1 MLNFQI
7 RGYKLESCIGSLSKF
22 DFSDMI
28 NCIKLEK
35 KPLTELIFEE
45 NNFGHWKNYDDII
58 KISTPLLSRDSEL
71 QVTYFDENDYYN
83 DGYTFFRAN
92 PDKLSRKDLK
102 LYLDIP
108 NTDYLILNSAIFQ
121 GNCFETDI
129 NDQSYNHFT
138 KQDIH
143 IDCMDISWIDKRTIS
158 KIYFRGNELR
168 DKVKE
173 KNQLIR
179 FTTMIIK
186 PDKDTF
192 MTQIDNMDLI
202 QRSDKVY
209 QAIK

>member
-35 KPLTELIFEE
+35 KPLTEIIFEE
-45 NNFGHWKNYDDII
+45 NNFGHWKNFDDII

-92 PDKLSRKDLK
+92 PDKLSKKDLK

-158 KIYFRGNELR
+158 KIYFRGNELK

>member
-45 NNFGHWKNYDDII
+45 NNFGHWKNFDDII

-83 DGYTFFRAN
+83 DGYTFFRVN
-92 PDKLSRKDLK
+92 PDKLSSKDLK

-108 NTDYLILNSAIFQ
+108 NTDYIILNSAIFQ

-158 KIYFRGNELR
+158 KIYFRGNELK

-186 PDKDTF
+186 PNKDTF

>member
-45 NNFGHWKNYDDII
+45 NNFGHWKNFDDII

-158 KIYFRGNELR
+158 KIYFRGNELK

-202 QRSDKVY
+202 QRSDTVY
-209 QAIK
+209 QAIN

>member
-45 NNFGHWKNYDDII
+45 NNFGHWKNFDDIT

-158 KIYFRGNELR
+158 KIYFRGNELN

>member
-22 DFSDMI
+22 DFSEMI

-45 NNFGHWKNYDDII
+45 HNFGHWKNFDDII

-83 DGYTFFRAN
+83 DGYTFFRVN
-92 PDKLSRKDLK
+92 PDKLLRKDLK

-129 NDQSYNHFT
+129 NDESYNHFT

-158 KIYFRGNELR
+158 KIYFRGNELK

>member
-22 DFSDMI
+22 DFSEMM

-45 NNFGHWKNYDDII
+45 NNFGHWKNFDDIL
-58 KISTPLLSRDSEL
+58 KVSTPLLSRDSEL

-83 DGYTFFRAN
+83 DGYTFFRVN
-92 PDKLSRKDLK
+92 PDKLLRKDLK

-129 NDQSYNHFT
+129 NDESYNHFT

-158 KIYFRGNELR
+158 KIYFRGNELK

>member
-1 MLNFQI
+1 M
-7 RGYKLESCIGSLSKF
+7 
-22 DFSDMI
+22 
-28 NCIKLEK
+28 
-35 KPLTELIFEE
+35 
-45 NNFGHWKNYDDII
+45 
-58 KISTPLLSRDSEL
+58 
-71 QVTYFDENDYYN
+71 
-83 DGYTFFRAN
+83 
-92 PDKLSRKDLK
+92 K

-129 NDQSYNHFT
+129 NDESYNHFT

-158 KIYFRGNELR
+158 KIYFRGNELK

>member
-7 RGYKLESCIGSLSKF
+7 RGFKLESCIGSLSKF
-22 DFSDMI
+22 DFSEMI

-45 NNFGHWKNYDDII
+45 HNFGHWKNFDDII

-83 DGYTFFRAN
+83 DGYTFFRVN
-92 PDKLSRKDLK
+92 PDKLLRKDLK

-129 NDQSYNHFT
+129 NDESYNHFT

-158 KIYFRGNELR
+158 KIYFRGNELK

>member
-45 NNFGHWKNYDDII
+45 NNFGHWKNFDDII
-58 KISTPLLSRDSEL
+58 KISTPLLSIDSEL

-83 DGYTFFRAN
+83 DGYTFFRVN

-158 KIYFRGNELR
+158 KIYFRGNELK

-186 PDKDTF
+186 PNKDTF

>member
-45 NNFGHWKNYDDII
+45 HNFGHWKNFDDII

-158 KIYFRGNELR
+158 KIYFRGNELK

>member
-45 NNFGHWKNYDDII
+45 NNFGHWKNFDDII
-58 KISTPLLSRDSEL
+58 KISAPLLSRDSEL

-158 KIYFRGNELR
+158 KIYFRGNELK

-186 PDKDTF
+186 PNKDTF

>member
-22 DFSDMI
+22 DFSDII

-45 NNFGHWKNYDDII
+45 NNFGHWKNFDDII

-158 KIYFRGNELR
+158 KIYFRGNELK

-202 QRSDKVY
+202 QRSDKIS

>member
-45 NNFGHWKNYDDII
+45 NNFGHWKNFDDII

-158 KIYFRGNELR
+158 KIYFRGNELK

-192 MTQIDNMDLI
+192 MTKIDNMDLI

>member
-45 NNFGHWKNYDDII
+45 NNFGHWKNFDDII

-83 DGYTFFRAN
+83 DGYTFFRVN

-158 KIYFRGNELR
+158 KIYFRGNELK

-192 MTQIDNMDLI
+192 MSQIDNMDLI

>member
-45 NNFGHWKNYDDII
+45 NNFGHWKNFDDII

-92 PDKLSRKDLK
+92 PDKLFRKDLK

-129 NDQSYNHFT
+129 NNQSYNHFT

-158 KIYFRGNELR
+158 KIYFRGNELK

-192 MTQIDNMDLI
+192 MSQIDNMDLI

>member
-22 DFSDMI
+22 DFSEMI

-45 NNFGHWKNYDDII
+45 HNFGHWKNFDDII

-83 DGYTFFRAN
+83 DGYTFFRVN
-92 PDKLSRKDLK
+92 PDKLLRKDLK

-129 NDQSYNHFT
+129 NEESYNHFT

-158 KIYFRGNELR
+158 KIYFRGNELK

>member
-45 NNFGHWKNYDDII
+45 NNFGHWKNFDDII

-158 KIYFRGNELR
+158 KIYFRGNELK

-209 QAIK
+209 QAIT

>member
-45 NNFGHWKNYDDII
+45 NNFGHWKNFDDII
-58 KISTPLLSRDSEL
+58 KINTPLLSRDSEL

-92 PDKLSRKDLK
+92 PDKLSMKDLK

-158 KIYFRGNELR
+158 KIYFRGNELK

>member
-45 NNFGHWKNYDDII
+45 NNFGHWKNFDDII

-92 PDKLSRKDLK
+92 PDKLSKKDLK

-158 KIYFRGNELR
+158 KIYFRGNELK

>member
-45 NNFGHWKNYDDII
+45 NNFGHWKNFDDII

-83 DGYTFFRAN
+83 DGYTFFRVN

-129 NDQSYNHFT
+129 NDQSYNHFN
-138 KQDIH
+138 KQDIQ

-158 KIYFRGNELR
+158 KIYFRGNELK

-192 MTQIDNMDLI
+192 MSQIDNMDLI

>member
-45 NNFGHWKNYDDII
+45 NNFGHWKNFDDII

-83 DGYTFFRAN
+83 DGYTFFRIN

-129 NDQSYNHFT
+129 NDQSYNHFN

-158 KIYFRGNELR
+158 KIYLRGNELK

-192 MTQIDNMDLI
+192 MSQIDNMDLI

>member
-45 NNFGHWKNYDDII
+45 NNFGHWKNFDDII
-58 KISTPLLSRDSEL
+58 KISAPLLSKDSEL

-83 DGYTFFRAN
+83 DGYTFFRVN
-92 PDKLSRKDLK
+92 PDKLSRKGLK

-108 NTDYLILNSAIFQ
+108 NTDYIILNSAIFQ

-158 KIYFRGNELR
+158 KIYFRGNELK

-186 PDKDTF
+186 PNKDTF

>member
-45 NNFGHWKNYDDII
+45 NNFGHWKNFDDII
-58 KISTPLLSRDSEL
+58 KISAPLLSRDSEL

-83 DGYTFFRAN
+83 DGYTFFRVN
-92 PDKLSRKDLK
+92 PDKLSRKGLK

-129 NDQSYNHFT
+129 NDYSYNHFT

-158 KIYFRGNELR
+158 KIYFRGNELN

-186 PDKDTF
+186 PNKDTF

>member
-45 NNFGHWKNYDDII
+45 NNFGHWKNFDDII

-83 DGYTFFRAN
+83 DGYTFFRVN
-92 PDKLSRKDLK
+92 PDKLSRKGLK

-108 NTDYLILNSAIFQ
+108 STDYIILNSAIFQ

-158 KIYFRGNELR
+158 KIYFRGNELK

-186 PDKDTF
+186 PNKDTF

>member
-45 NNFGHWKNYDDII
+45 NNFGHWKNFDDII
-58 KISTPLLSRDSEL
+58 KVSTPLLSRDSEL

-158 KIYFRGNELR
+158 KIYFRGNELK

>member
-45 NNFGHWKNYDDII
+45 NNFGHWKNFDDII

-158 KIYFRGNELR
+158 KIYFRGNELK
-168 DKVKE
+168 DNVKE

>member
-45 NNFGHWKNYDDII
+45 NNFGHWKNFDDII

-83 DGYTFFRAN
+83 DGYTFFRVN
-92 PDKLSRKDLK
+92 PNKLSRKDLK

-158 KIYFRGNELR
+158 KIYFRGNELK
-168 DKVKE
+168 DKIKE

-186 PDKDTF
+186 PNKDTF

>member
-22 DFSDMI
+22 DFSEMI

-45 NNFGHWKNYDDII
+45 HNFGHWKNFDDII

-83 DGYTFFRAN
+83 DGYTFFRVN

-129 NDQSYNHFT
+129 NDESYNHFT

-158 KIYFRGNELR
+158 KIYFRGNELK

>member
-45 NNFGHWKNYDDII
+45 NNFGHWKNFDDII
-58 KISTPLLSRDSEL
+58 KISAPLLSRDSEL

-83 DGYTFFRAN
+83 DGYTFFRVN

-158 KIYFRGNELR
+158 KIYFRGNELK

-186 PDKDTF
+186 PNKDTF

-202 QRSDKVY
+202 QRSDRVY

>member
-45 NNFGHWKNYDDII
+45 NNFGHWKNFDDII

-92 PDKLSRKDLK
+92 PDKLSMKDLK

-158 KIYFRGNELR
+158 KIYFRGNELK

-192 MTQIDNMDLI
+192 MSQIDNMDLI

>member
-45 NNFGHWKNYDDII
+45 NNFGHWKNFDDIT

-129 NDQSYNHFT
+129 SDQSYNHFT

-158 KIYFRGNELR
+158 KIYFRGNELK

>member
-45 NNFGHWKNYDDII
+45 HNFGHWKNFDDII
-58 KISTPLLSRDSEL
+58 KISTPLLSIDSEL

-83 DGYTFFRAN
+83 DGYTFFRVN

-158 KIYFRGNELR
+158 KIYFRGNELK

>member
-45 NNFGHWKNYDDII
+45 NNFGHWKNFDDII

-83 DGYTFFRAN
+83 DGYTFFRVN
-92 PDKLSRKDLK
+92 PDKLPRKDLI

-158 KIYFRGNELR
+158 KIYFRGNELK

-173 KNQLIR
+173 KNQIIR

>member
-45 NNFGHWKNYDDII
+45 NNFGHWKNFDDII

-92 PDKLSRKDLK
+92 PDKLFRKDLK

-129 NDQSYNHFT
+129 NNQSYNHFT

-158 KIYFRGNELR
+158 KIYFRGNELK

>member
-35 KPLTELIFEE
+35 KPLTELIFEK
-45 NNFGHWKNYDDII
+45 NNFGHWKNFDDII
-58 KISTPLLSRDSEL
+58 KISTPLLSKDSEL

-83 DGYTFFRAN
+83 DGYTFFRVN

-158 KIYFRGNELR
+158 KIYFRGNELK

-186 PDKDTF
+186 PNKDTF

>member
-45 NNFGHWKNYDDII
+45 NNFGHWKNFDDII
-58 KISTPLLSRDSEL
+58 KISAPLLSRDSEL

-83 DGYTFFRAN
+83 DGYTFFRVN
-92 PDKLSRKDLK
+92 PDKLSSKGLK

-158 KIYFRGNELR
+158 KIYFRGNELK

-186 PDKDTF
+186 PNKDTF